1 MVIGPPEVPTM
12 RSYPAE
18 FRHRVV
24 ALTDDGMTTAEIAEV
39 LGVSGAWVR
48 SVKALHR
55 SGASFE
61 PKSRANHRT
70 SLAERE
76 GDRIRAQVRAK
87 PGTTLE
93 DLRRDPGLETSIP
106 NLWLALQEL
115 RISRKKN
122 APRGRTGPPRCRRDP
137 GRRYGSPAC
146 PPAPKHTCTHKQP
159 DPEIQPPPRSRF
171 TRVIAGHSDP
181 PCAAP
186 QLAHAARVL
195 PLASILPT

>member
-1 MVIGPPEVPTM
+1 MKTL
-12 RSYPAE
+12 PAE

-48 SVKALHR
+48 SIKALHR
-55 SGASFE
+55 SGASLE

-93 DLRRDPGLETSIP
+93 DLRRDLGLETSIP

-115 RISRKKN
+115 RISLKN
-122 APRGRTGPPRCRRDP
+122 KRPTPPNGTAPMSPPTGRSGPSSRPASTPAASSSWTRR
-137 GRRYGSPAC
+137 SA
-146 PPAPKHTCTHKQP
+146 
-159 DPEIQPPPRSRF
+159 PPP
-171 TRVIAGHSDP
+171 
-181 PCAAP
+181 
-186 QLAHAARVL
+186 
-195 PLASILPT
+195 